1 MSRGVWNTLDG
12 LAGGQVPAA
21 VLAEWRRLADGDFPL
36 LGGFLRVTQRLA
48 GGYPCLAVPDC
59 GCRHE
64 LVQCDDTRWVARCQ
78 CEEGGCP
85 PAWLAPNDLIIHEL
99 DAAGFGGA
107 VARALGFGPPDNAA
121 ALYAAPKM
129 WPVGTYAATRSAVY
143 LGIFPSKAELF
154 DNVAGL
160 VASRP
165 EPFILLMPTAE
176 LRSEAV
182 DSFLARVH
190 CRFVALAP
198 CLAGDGRGSWRVTS
212 PIEPVLKRFAGD
224 LAQAR
229 NMGSVLEGI
238 RREIA
243 ALRDEAIKPAAAAQP
258 PTSQGEAERI
268 FAVLQRLRSKRA
280 GMMAPLY
287 DVFVATVLEGR
298 SQRAAA
304 KSCDCSPALLS
315 KRVGELEK
323 EFRLPLK
330 QLQNYAKTLLDMETS
345 VKGQRYARKKRGAP
359 QDEAGQYDEE
369 DSQAQD
375 DNGYLPEER
384 QDDS

>member
-21 VLAEWRRLADGDFPL
+21 VLAEWRRLADGDFAL
-36 LGGFLRVTQRLA
+36 LGGFLRITQRLA
-48 GGYPCLAVPDC
+48 GDYPCRAEPDC

-78 CEEGGCP
+78 CGEGGCR

-99 DAAGFGGA
+99 DAVRFGGA
-107 VARALGFGPPDNAA
+107 VAQALGFAPPENAA
-121 ALYAAPKM
+121 LLYAAPKM
-129 WPVGTYAATRSAVY
+129 WQVGTCAATRLAVY
-143 LGIFPSKAELF
+143 LGIFSSEAELF
-154 DNVAGL
+154 DNVEGL

-165 EPFILLMPTAE
+165 QPFFLLMPTAG
-176 LRSEAV
+176 LRSAAV
-182 DSFLARVH
+182 DSYLGRVH
-190 CRFVALAP
+190 CGVVALAP

-212 PIEPVLKRFAGD
+212 PIEPVLKRFARD

-229 NMGSVLEGI
+229 DMGPVLEGI
-238 RREIA
+238 HREIA

-258 PTSQGEAERI
+258 PISQGEAQRI

-323 EFRLPLK
+323 EFELPLN
-330 QLQNYAKTLLDMETS
+330 QLQNYAKPLLEMETS

-359 QDEAGQYDEE
+359 QDEAAQYD
-369 DSQAQD
+369 D
-375 DNGYLPEER
+375 DDLPEER
-384 QDDS
+384 QDDT